1 MTNKHRTCD
10 ESDIRPLT
18 DHELHK
24 VAGGSV
30 VSTSHFVSLS
40 FTAPAHSFSPIAL
53 PPNPC

>member
-18 DHELHK
+18 DHKLHK